1 MIIETILNLV
11 YNTFFS
17 LIPDTQLDFS
27 MVDNAINIVK
37 PYAQAACYVLPVNVI
52 LVILAI
58 QLTIWAYKLVAA
70 ILKMINNV
78 VPFF

>member
-37 PYAQAACYVLPVNVI
+37 PYVQAACYVLPVNVI

-58 QLTIWAYKLVAA
+58 QLAIWAYKLIAA

-78 VPFF
+78 IPFF

>member
-11 YNTFFS
+11 YNVFFS
-17 LIPDTQLDFS
+17 LIPDLQLDFS
-27 MVDNAINIVK
+27 AVDSAVNLIK
-37 PYAQAACYVLPVNVI
+37 PYASAACYVLPVRTI
-52 LVILAI
+52 LIILTI

-78 VPFF
+78 IPFF